1 MDLRFV
7 AGIDTHE
14 IEDVV
19 KARAIRTRITGWTA
33 VQVTWRCHLGI
44 RGIGLSGCV
53 IAVICAGAASLEYVE
68 QTEPMADY
76 IQLAL

>member
-7 AGIDTHE
+7 ARIDTHE

-19 KARAIRTRITGWTA
+19 KARVIRTRIAGWTA

-53 IAVICAGAASLEYVE
+53 IAVICAGAASLEHVE